1 MDYRNKGIFIYI
13 AKRLQALGVYRD
25 WQQCRVQDKNLKHE
39 YRTVTCALSSGDSS
53 KTMEFFHDLNGIL
66 QCEPAIQLKGR
77 CEWQMPGNDEPK
89 SSPRN
94 DWRYRTWR
102 KRARTLRPTGSA
114 GLHGGR
120 NAETSTATKDGL
132 KWKPFNENSLWYVVM
147 SYAGIFPGKGKF
159 LP

>member
-1 MDYRNKGIFIYI
+1 MSYLVSHETKPGLEKVNRFQVTFNMEGGAGKHWTEEGVKALLSGQKKIYENNLMDYRNKGIFIYI

-25 WQQCRVQDKNLKHE
+25 WQQCQVQDKNLKHE
-39 YRTVTCALSSGDSS
+39 YRTVTYALSSGDSS

-94 DWRYRTWR
+94 D
-102 KRARTLRPTGSA
+102 
-114 GLHGGR
+114 
-120 NAETSTATKDGL
+120 
-132 KWKPFNENSLWYVVM
+132 
-147 SYAGIFPGKGKF
+147 
-159 LP
+159 